1 MSPVKYNELRF
12 SVDNRNESLGKKI
25 REASSM
31 KIPLQIIIGPKDMA
45 SRQVSARTKS
55 SEQKIHIDKLID
67 FIEGLN

>member
-12 SVDNRNESLGKKI
+12 SVDDRNESLGKKI

-31 KIPLQIIIGPKDMA
+31 KIPLQIIIGPKDMV
-45 SRQVSARTKS
+45 SRQVSVRTKS

>member
-1 MSPVKYNELRF
+1 
-12 SVDNRNESLGKKI
+12 
-25 REASSM
+25 M
-31 KIPLQIIIGPKDMA
+31 KIPLQIIIGPKDMV

>member
-12 SVDNRNESLGKKI
+12 SVDDRNESLGKKI
-25 REASSM
+25 REASFM
-31 KIPLQIIIGPKDMA
+31 KIPLQIIIGPKDMV